1 MILSM
6 QTWWEALNGTEQMYW
21 AIALIASSIFII
33 QLILTLIGLDADIEA
48 DFDDGSGIGIISL
61 RGLVTFATFFGWTG
75 IGALH
80 EGYAPAKTLM
90 IAFLFGFMAMVS
102 LAYLLSKLLKLQESG
117 TIDNYDAI
125 TQVGDVYIPI
135 PEAKDGKGRIH
146 ITLQNKL
153 MEFDAIS
160 DGPPIKTGV
169 KVKVIDVLNEN
180 VMLVKAI

>member
-1 MILSM
+1 M

-21 AIALIASSIFII
+21 AIALIATGIFVI
-33 QLILTLIGLDADIEA
+33 QFILTIIGLDSDIEA
-48 DFDDGSGIGIISL
+48 DFDDGSGLGIISL
-61 RGLVTFATFFGWTG
+61 RGLITFATFFGWTG
-75 IGALH
+75 IVVLN
-80 EGYAPAKTLM
+80 EGYTPPKALM
-90 IAFLFGFMAMVS
+90 VAFLFGFLAMVS
-102 LAYLLSKLLKLQESG
+102 LAYLFARLYEMQETG
-117 TIDNYDAI
+117 TVDSFDAI
-125 TQVGDVYIPI
+125 TKEAKVYIPI